1 VIKTAL
7 GDLQQLRANSTAL
20 SLWQHV
26 QLIDPALPKGNHSDH
41 RGAIESTPNLA
52 RPEHA
57 LPEEPLIFFWSM
69 EFGQRR

>member
-20 SLWQHV
+20 SLWQH
-26 QLIDPALPKGNHSDH
+26 DPALPKGNHSDH

-52 RPEHA
+52 RPERA

-69 EFGQRR
+69 KTGQRR